1 MTAKVYAYVRV
12 STDEQEGSLL
22 RQRSRAA
29 AYCALRDLE
38 LPEVFVDEDVSAR
51 KVPLA
56 DRPGGGALLAALGE
70 CRRAGTP
77 AHVLA
82 LRHDRLWRSVTDG
95 LTTLEK
101 WRRTGVTL
109 HLVDQSGL
117 ALDTSTALGWF
128 FCVQLLAQAE
138 LEARLTGERISA
150 AHRHTKAAGGYT
162 GGAAPYGSV
171 LTAEGTL
178 EPHLAEAEAV
188 RLARSLRAEGHSLRK
203 VGAILVASGFRPRT
217 GDVWHAQVVKK
228 MVEVSR

>member
-1 MTAKVYAYVRV
+1 MKVFAYVRV
-12 STDEQEGSLL
+12 STDEQEGSLI

-29 AYCALRDLE
+29 AYCALKDLD
-38 LPEVFVDEDVSAR
+38 LPIVFVDEDVSAR
-51 KVPLA
+51 KTPLA

-117 ALDTSTALGWF
+117 SLDTSTALGWF

-162 GGAAPYGSV
+162 GGAAPYGSI

-178 EPHLAEAEAV
+178 EPHEGEAATVEAAKV
-188 RLARSLRAEGHSLRK
+188 LQKSGLSLRK
-203 VGAILVASGFRPRT
+203 VGDALAKAGHVPR
-217 GDVWHAQVVKK
+217 GGGNWHAQVVKK
-228 MVEVSR
+228 MVESAPR